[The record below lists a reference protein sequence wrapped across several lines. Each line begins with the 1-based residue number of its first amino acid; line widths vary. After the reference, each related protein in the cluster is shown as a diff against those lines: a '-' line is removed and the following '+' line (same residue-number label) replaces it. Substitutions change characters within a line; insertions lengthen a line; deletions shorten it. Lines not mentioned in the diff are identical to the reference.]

1 MKTLI
6 KYKEPHLV
14 RLAVD
19 SVQRG
24 VADPGHPGELGEVGR
39 GRGGVAVREQHHLAA
54 AVLWS
59 RDHPPKCFK
68 KFHPKVRNHGE
79 GPY

>member
-1 MKTLI
+1 MTNVNKKMVFFKASLI
-6 KYKEPHLV
+6 KYKDRHLV

-19 SVQRG
+19 SAQRG

-39 GRGGVAVREQHHLAA
+39 GRGGVAVREQHHLAG

-59 RDHPPKCFK
+59 LS
-68 KFHPKVRNHGE
+68 
-79 GPY
+79 

>member
-6 KYKEPHLV
+6 KYKDRHLV

-59 RDHPPKCFK
+59 RVVPQ
-68 KFHPKVRNHGE
+68 KVPSE
-79 GPY
+79 GS

>member
-59 RDHPPKCFK
+59 RVVLQ
-68 KFHPKVRNHGE
+68 KVPSE
-79 GPY
+79 GS